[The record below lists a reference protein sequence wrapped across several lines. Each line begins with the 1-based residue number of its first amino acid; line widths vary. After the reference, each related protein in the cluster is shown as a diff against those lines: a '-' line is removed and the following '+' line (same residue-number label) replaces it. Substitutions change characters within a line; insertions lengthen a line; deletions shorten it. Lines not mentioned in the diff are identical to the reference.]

1 MNSLEIKANIIQL
14 VESTQNE
21 KVLSAVLSFLK
32 KLVSQK
38 GGSAWESLTDQE
50 KDEVLN
56 AFLESEDE
64 ENLIPIQMAF
74 ENLK

>member
-1 MNSLEIKANIIQL
+1 MNSLEIKANIIHL

-21 KVLSAVLSFLK
+21 KVLSIVLSFLQ

-38 GGSAWESLTDQE
+38 KGSALENLTDKE

-56 AFLESEDE
+56 AWLESEDE
-64 ENLIPIQMAF
+64 TKLDSLEKDL
-74 ENLK
+74 EKWK